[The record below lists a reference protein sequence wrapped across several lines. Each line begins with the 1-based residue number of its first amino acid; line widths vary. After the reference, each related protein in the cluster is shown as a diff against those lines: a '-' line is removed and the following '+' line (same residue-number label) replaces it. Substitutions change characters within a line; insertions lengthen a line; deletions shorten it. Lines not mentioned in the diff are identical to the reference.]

1 MRLLNETGGACPNA
15 KIPETIRMAMPHAA
29 PGEPIDLFSTRGPGS
44 LAIVRDEHFEVFRL
58 AMEAGK
64 VLPEHQLAS
73 LSTIQCLRGRI
84 EVDAQGRTHAMPA
97 GYMMYLGSCEPRTI
111 RAIEDSSILVTM
123 RVKRE

>member
-1 MRLLNETGGACPNA
+1 
-15 KIPETIRMAMPHAA
+15 MAMPHAA
-29 PGEPIDLFSTRGPGS
+29 PGEPIDLFSMRGPGS
-44 LAIVRDEHFEVFRL
+44 IALVRDEHFEVFRL

-64 VLPEHQLAS
+64 QLPEHELGS

-84 EVDAQGRTHAMPA
+84 EVDAQGRSHTMPA